1 MQSGGIIVSLRE
13 SLTKMIF
20 MAGLEGAKTVVKKYA
35 PKLAKNVAKYYVNRG
50 INKVNKEFTA
60 SESSGITLTNNL
72 IKDIIKVINSLK
84 NRGILMQGTTEKVVN
99 QKGRF
104 SDSLMRIGSPLV
116 KNVLTS
122 LAKNLLLP

>member
-1 MQSGGIIVSLRE
+1 MQSGGIIVSLLE

-20 MAGLEGAKTVVKKYA
+20 MAGLEGAKTAVKKYA
-35 PKLAKNVAKYYVNRG
+35 PKLAKNIAKYYVNRG
-50 INKVNKEFTA
+50 INKVNKEFTT

-72 IKDIIKVINSLK
+72 IKDVIKVINYLK

-99 QKGRF
+99 QKGRL